1 MSAPRFRVMREVR
14 TAAGIARRD
23 VAHPLMPGTTGL
35 TLHAPD
41 AETAL
46 ANARR
51 IVNDTRNLIVIPEA
65 A

>member
-1 MSAPRFRVMREVR
+1 MIAPSFRIMRLLR
-14 TAAGIARRD
+14 SGARVD

-35 TLHAPD
+35 SLRARD

-51 IVNDTRNLIVIPEA
+51 IVNDTRGLIAIPESN
-65 A
+65 